1 MSKLCLQPG
10 VKFVIC
16 SYNRPA
22 LIKNKT
28 LLTLARFNIPA
39 ESIFVFAGA
48 DSDADFARYATLET
62 DGSVAVVVRA
72 PVGLANARN
81 MVLDCFPPGEELIF
95 MDDDVSGFVAVSE
108 IDLATEC
115 RAGFDLCKREG
126 CSLWGAYPVPC
137 RLWMADH
144 ALKGAL
150 FIQGC
155 FFGLVNPGAAY
166 RHGLVF
172 KEDWERTLFFWK
184 KEGAV
189 IRFENFAPV
198 QKFRGNPGGLTS
210 TRTLEAETLGAT
222 SLLLQY
228 GDAITTRVRKGWPE
242 IYFAKRFVKD
252 RLVI

>member
-1 MSKLCLQPG
+1 M
-10 VKFVIC
+10 KFVIC

-22 LIKNKT
+22 LIKKKT
-28 LLTLARFNIPA
+28 LSTLARANIPA
-39 ESIFVFAGA
+39 ESIFIFAGA
-48 DSDADFARYATLET
+48 DSDPDFARYATLEA
-62 DGSVAVVVRA
+62 DGYHVIRA

-95 MDDDVSGFVAVSE
+95 MDDDVTNFVAVSLF
-108 IDLATEC
+108 DLATEA
-115 RAGFDLCKREG
+115 RAAFDLCKREG

-137 RLWMADH
+137 KLWMAEH

-155 FFGLVNPGAAY
+155 FFGLINPGAAY

-189 IRFENFAPV
+189 IRFENFAPI
-198 QKFRGNPGGLTS
+198 QKHRGNPGGLTS
-210 TRTLEAETLGAT
+210 TRTLEAESLEAT
-222 SLLLQY
+222 SLLLEY

-242 IYFAKRFVKD
+242 LYFAKKFVKD

>member
-1 MSKLCLQPG
+1 MR
-10 VKFVIC
+10 FVIC
-16 SYNRPA
+16 SYNRPT

-48 DSDADFARYATLET
+48 DSDADFARYAALEA
-62 DGSVAVVVRA
+62 DGSVSIVVRA

-115 RAGFDLCKREG
+115 RAAFDLCKREG

-155 FFGLVNPGAAY
+155 FFGLVNPGAEY
-166 RHGLVF
+166 RHDLVF
-172 KEDWERTLFFWK
+172 KEDWARTLFFWK

-198 QKFRGNPGGLTS
+198 QKFRGNLGGLTS
-210 TRTLEAETLGAT
+210 TRTVEAETLAAT

-228 GDAITTRVRKGWPE
+228 GDVITTRVRRGWPE
-242 IYFAKRFVKD
+242 LYFARKFVKD

>member
-1 MSKLCLQPG
+1 MR
-10 VKFVIC
+10 FVIC

-22 LIKNKT
+22 LIKKKT
-28 LLTLARFNIPA
+28 LLTLARANIPA
-39 ESIFVFAGA
+39 ESIFIFAAA
-48 DSDADFARYATLET
+48 DSDADFARYAALET
-62 DGSVAVVVRA
+62 DGSVSIVVRA

-81 MVLDCFPPGEELIF
+81 MVLDCFPPGEELVF
-95 MDDDVSGFVAVSE
+95 MDDDVSGFVAVTE

-115 RAGFDLCKREG
+115 RAAFDLCKRES

-155 FFGLVNPGAAY
+155 FFGLVNPGAEY
-166 RHGLVF
+166 RHELSF
-172 KEDWERTLFFWK
+172 KEDWARTLFFWK
-184 KEGAV
+184 KDGAV
-189 IRFENFAPV
+189 IRFENFAPI

-210 TRTLEAETLGAT
+210 TRTLEAENLGAT
-222 SLLLQY
+222 TLLLQY
-228 GDAITTRVRKGWPE
+228 GDDITVRIRKGWPE
-242 IYFAKRFVKD
+242 LYFAKKHTKD